1 MLAPVVMPV
10 SRVVTVV
17 ELAKAW
23 AGPVQAALTGD
34 TYACGTA
41 REGHI
46 VVAVSDASRGVR
58 TIRRDELLEMI
69 GGGDAFRLVMALN
82 EWAFR
87 AKHIPGSEHFN
98 TADELFSSLS
108 PEDDIV
114 VYCTS
119 VDCHA
124 SIALYHALVDRGYRH
139 VRRYSGGL
147 TDWEAAGLPL
157 EGEWVT

>member
-1 MLAPVVMPV
+1 MNIPEV
-10 SRVVTVV
+10 S
-17 ELAKAW
+17 A
-23 AGPVQAALTGD
+23 
-34 TYACGTA
+34 
-41 REGHI
+41 
-46 VVAVSDASRGVR
+46 GVR
-58 TIRRDELLEMI
+58 TVDRDELSEMMRR
-69 GGGDAFRLVMALN
+69 GDKFRLVMALN

-87 AKHIPGSEHFN
+87 AKHIPGSQHFN
-98 TADELFSSLS
+98 TPDELFSSLS

-124 SIALYHALVDRGYRH
+124 SIALYHALVDRGYRN

-157 EGEWVT
+157 EGDWIT

>member
-1 MLAPVVMPV
+1 MNTSAP
-10 SRVVTVV
+10 SSGIRTVT
-17 ELAKAW
+17 
-23 AGPVQAALTGD
+23 
-34 TYACGTA
+34 
-41 REGHI
+41 RE
-46 VVAVSDASRGVR
+46 
-58 TIRRDELLEMI
+58 ELLELLKR
-69 GGGDAFRLVMALN
+69 GDDRFRLVMALN

-98 TADELFSSLS
+98 TAQELFSSLS

-119 VDCHA
+119 DDCHA
-124 SIALYHALVDRGYRH
+124 SVALYHALVDHGYPN

-157 EGEWVT
+157 EGEWVA